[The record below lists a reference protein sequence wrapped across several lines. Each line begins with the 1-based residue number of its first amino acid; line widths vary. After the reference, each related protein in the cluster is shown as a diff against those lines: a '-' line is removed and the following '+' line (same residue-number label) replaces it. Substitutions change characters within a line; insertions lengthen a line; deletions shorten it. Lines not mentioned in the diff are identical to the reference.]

1 MSDLQRVV
9 DKEGVLCAFI
19 ATKDGFTVDSAV
31 SEEVVKDIGEVNTDY
46 PAAISSTILL
56 RVRNIMEEL
65 VELEEGLI
73 VSVVGGH
80 SLVLKEVDEDF
91 IVGLLYDSGKIT
103 EGLARVLLSQLEEA
117 ARRLKEESEIGAGV

>member
-1 MSDLQRVV
+1 LSDLQRVV

-31 SEEVVKDIGEVNTDY
+31 SKEVVEDVGEVNADY

-65 VELEEGLI
+65 VELEEDLV

-117 ARRLKEESEIGAGV
+117 ARRLKEESEIGAGE